1 MPKKENIHQARKQ
14 KVFGYLHRKGGIA
27 TREEIQGETGIPS
40 WAINQMINDYLY
52 SSLNHN
58 GKYVASKRTVGHRC
72 DRKGFW
78 ITGRDDEDIVFHRY
92 GDSRNTLKHLAHRT
106 PWGITPGE
114 AEETLG
120 RPCYRMLNKLCE
132 EGYISRIKLGGVWIY
147 LHSWEGK
154 RNLQIKERITN
165 HRVRPEKLGN
175 GKEEYVFLEEILE
188 DFQEFTKDKINSI
201 PPSRIAILLL
211 MYLKDDRF
219 RDVEARLKVSE
230 RLRTALGI
238 DYDEVP
244 DYSTI
249 YRDFDRL
256 DSREQMQIIK
266 ELVRELMNRGVIE
279 GDYLVVDGTHFLAW
293 INTRKKV
300 EDGEIENASWGEHGG
315 KFYGY
320 KLLLLIDAKAELPVE
335 IVVVTGKRHDSAMYI
350 PLISTFARDYDV
362 DVKGIFSDGAF
373 DDQKLKEATRKI
385 LGCEL
390 FSAINPRRSKL
401 LKHVKEW
408 VKKVFKDHGDKIK
421 DVRDA
426 LKLMPQTLL
435 TSFGAKLGTKEE
447 SYIIHAIKERMKR
460 HLRSAVERVISRLKR
475 HLPLEKPRV
484 KSFEKI
490 RKHVFFCVLSMLSL
504 AFTAK
509 KRGKTSC
516 IRSFSKV
523 I

>member
-14 KVFGYLHRKGGIA
+14 KVFGYLNKKGGVA
-27 TREEIQGETGIPS
+27 TREEIQEEMGIPL
-40 WAINQMINDYLY
+40 WAINQMINDCLY

-58 GKYVASKRTVGHRC
+58 GKYVASKYTVGHRC

-78 ITGRDDEDIVFHRY
+78 ITRKDGKDIVFHRC
-92 GDSRNTLKHLAHRT
+92 GDSRNTLKYLAHRT
-106 PWGITPGE
+106 PWGITPRE
-114 AEETLG
+114 AEEMLG
-120 RPCYRMLNKLCE
+120 RPCYRMLNKLYE
-132 EGYISRIKLGGVWIY
+132 ERYINRVKLGGVWIY
-147 LHSWEGK
+147 LHPWEK
-154 RNLQIKERITN
+154 KQRLQIKERITN
-165 HRVRPEKLGN
+165 HRVRPEKLEN
-175 GKEEYVFLEEILE
+175 DKDEHVFLEEILE

-211 MYLKDDRF
+211 MYLKNDGY

-249 YRDFDRL
+249 CRDFNRL
-256 DSREQMQIIK
+256 DSQEQMQIIK
-266 ELVRELMNRGVIE
+266 ELVRELMNKGVIE

-335 IVVVTGKRHDSAMYI
+335 IVVVTGKKHDSAMYI
-350 PLISTFARDYDV
+350 PLISTFAKDYDV
-362 DVKGIFSDGAF
+362 DVKGVFSDGAF

-390 FSAINPRRSKL
+390 FSAINPRRSKIK
-401 LKHVKEW
+401 KHVKEW
-408 VKKVFKDHGDKIK
+408 VKKVFKKHGHKIK

-426 LKLMPQTLL
+426 LKFIPQTLL
-435 TSFGAKLGTKEE
+435 TSFGVKLGTKEE
-447 SYIIHAIKERMKR
+447 SYIIHAIKERMNR
-460 HLRSAVERVISRLKR
+460 HLRAAVERVISRLKR
-475 HLPLEKPRV
+475 HLPLERPRV
-484 KSFEKI
+484 EPFEKI
-490 RKHVFFCVLSMLSL
+490 RKHVFFCILSMLSL

-516 IRSFSKV
+516 IRSLSKV